1 MDPVSPERWQGSPAM
16 TTETLGAGVP
26 LHHAYLQLLDHSLYE
41 EGPELHPL
49 QALLGQADGVEDSS
63 RDPVPLLCF
72 RWRVFLHDAL
82 ENTGSTPQKGTMCT
96 AHTESPVTPHRTME
110 AEVLLET
117 LASIPSQVLVAQA
130 ICFENSE
137 GDNFT
142 PPCSPP
148 GDPCQLCSR
157 AAPLVFPGPSGTSC
171 FTHCVGG
178 NGPHVE
184 ISFNPLPTA
193 VSAPCSVCTSV
204 PHKATGSR
212 GKTYPLED
220 CLCTSVASRQH
231 SDSS

>member
-1 MDPVSPERWQGSPAM
+1 M
-16 TTETLGAGVP
+16 TTETLGAGV
-26 LHHAYLQLLDHSLYE
+26 LLYHAYLQLLDHSLYE

-49 QALLGQADGVEDSS
+49 QPLLGQADGVEDSS
-63 RDPVPLLCF
+63 RDPVPLLRF

-82 ENTGSTPQKGTMCT
+82 ENTGSTPQKGAMCP
-96 AHTESPVTPHRTME
+96 AHTESPVTTHRTRE
-110 AEVLLET
+110 AEVLPET
-117 LASIPSQVLVAQA
+117 LVSIPSQVLVAQV

-148 GDPCQLCSR
+148 GDPCQLCSK

-171 FTHCVGG
+171 FTHCVKG
-178 NGPHVE
+178 NVSGAMGHTWRFLSVLC
-184 ISFNPLPTA
+184 PLL
-193 VSAPCSVCTSV
+193 SLHPCSVCTSV

-212 GKTYPLED
+212 GKTCPLED
-220 CLCTSVASRQH
+220 CLCASVASCQH